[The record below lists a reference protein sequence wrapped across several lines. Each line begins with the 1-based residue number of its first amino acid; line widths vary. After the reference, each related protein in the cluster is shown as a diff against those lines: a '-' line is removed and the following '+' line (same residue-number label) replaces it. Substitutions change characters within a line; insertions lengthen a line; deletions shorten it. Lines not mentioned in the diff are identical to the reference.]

1 MFIVITYR
9 KTDAEY
15 MFTQWLSSLAQEES
29 IDNGLD
35 IFIYSLKALQEHFVS
50 NICLKNTLN
59 KTFFV

>member
-15 MFTQWLSSLAQEES
+15 MFIQWLSLSAQEQN
-29 IDNGLD
+29 IDNELD
-35 IFIYSLKALQEHFVS
+35 IFIYSLKALHEHFVS